1 MNAVVKAE
9 PTLPGM
15 PEPAAP
21 SMFELIMR
29 AVKDP
34 ACDPAKMAQ
43 LLDLSRQVRADDA
56 KAAYTSALV
65 ALKPLLPIIDRRG
78 RIVIHEKGKEKI
90 DAHVIQ
96 STAYALWEDIDA
108 AITPILHDHGFVLT
122 FRCGSTGAPEH
133 RVTVTGVLSH
143 EQGHSEETTMT
154 LPLDT
159 SGSKNN
165 VQAVGSSTSYGK
177 RYTAGLLLNLRTKGE
192 DDDGQTGGGAPPE
205 SDQDKETREGVN
217 NWINKQKLIIDSAT
231 SLPALYVWLDTNASM
246 NGLSGNMAKPDSGSA
261 LGRLKRK
268 AFDAYADISQ
278 YYQAKVTEL
287 SKK

>member
-1 MNAVVKAE
+1 MSAIAKIE

-34 ACDPAKMAQ
+34 ACDPTKMAQ
-43 LLDLSRQVRADDA
+43 LLELSRQVRADDA

-65 ALKPLLPIIDRRG
+65 ALKPLLPVIDRKG
-78 RIVIHEKGKEKI
+78 RIVITEKGNKDNI
-90 DAHVIQ
+90 IQ
-96 STAYALWEDIDA
+96 STAFALWEDIDA
-108 AITPILHDHGFVLT
+108 AITPVLHDHGFVLT

-192 DDDGQTGGGAPPE
+192 DDDGKLAGDPGTVSEAQADKILELLTRDK
-205 SDQDKETREGVN
+205 SDVHLFCKSMKVDNILEIPAARYGEAIER
-217 NWINKQKLIIDSAT
+217 INIRAAKLAQKT
-231 SLPALYVWLDTNASM
+231 
-246 NGLSGNMAKPDSGSA
+246 KP
-261 LGRLKRK
+261 
-268 AFDAYADISQ
+268 
-278 YYQAKVTEL
+278 
-287 SKK
+287 

>member
-1 MNAVVKAE
+1 MNALAKIDDQK
-9 PTLPGM
+9 TLPGM
-15 PEPAAP
+15 PEPATP

-34 ACDPAKMAQ
+34 ACDPTKMAQ
-43 LLDLSRQVRADDA
+43 LLELSRQVRADDA
-56 KAAYTSALV
+56 KAAYTTALV
-65 ALKPLLPIIDRRG
+65 ALKPLLPVIDRKG
-78 RIVIHEKGKEKI
+78 RITITEKGNKDNI
-90 DAHVIQ
+90 IQ

-108 AITPILHDHGFVLT
+108 ALTPILHAHGFVLT

-143 EQGHSEETTMT
+143 EMGHSEETTMT

-192 DDDGQTGGGAPPE
+192 DDDGKVGGDPGPVSEAQAE
-205 SDQDKETREGVN
+205 TIIGLLTRDKADVQLFCKSMKVASIIEIPAGRYGEAIERINTR
-217 NWINKQKLIIDSAT
+217 A
-231 SLPALYVWLDTNASM
+231 A
-246 NGLSGNMAKPDSGSA
+246 
-261 LGRLKRK
+261 RLKDK
-268 AFDAYADISQ
+268 PAP
-278 YYQAKVTEL
+278 
-287 SKK
+287 

>member
-1 MNAVVKAE
+1 MSAVAKIE
-9 PTLPGM
+9 QSTLTSM
-15 PEPAAP
+15 PEPAVP

-34 ACDPAKMAQ
+34 ACDPSKMAQ
-43 LLDLSRQVRADDA
+43 LLELSRQVRADDA

-65 ALKPLLPIIDRRG
+65 ALKPLLPVIDRKG
-78 RIVIHEKGKEKI
+78 RITITDKADRSK
-90 DAHVIQ
+90 VIQ
-96 STAYALWEDIDA
+96 STPYALWEDIDA
-108 AITPILHDHGFVLT
+108 ALTPILHQHGFVLT

-143 EQGHSEETTMT
+143 EMGHSEETTMT

-192 DDDGQTGGGAPPE
+192 DDDGKLAGDPGPVSEEQAETILGLLTRDKADVQLFCKSMKVANILELPAARYAEAIERINARGATVKQKGGATP
-205 SDQDKETREGVN
+205 
-217 NWINKQKLIIDSAT
+217 
-231 SLPALYVWLDTNASM
+231 
-246 NGLSGNMAKPDSGSA
+246 
-261 LGRLKRK
+261 
-268 AFDAYADISQ
+268 
-278 YYQAKVTEL
+278 
-287 SKK
+287 